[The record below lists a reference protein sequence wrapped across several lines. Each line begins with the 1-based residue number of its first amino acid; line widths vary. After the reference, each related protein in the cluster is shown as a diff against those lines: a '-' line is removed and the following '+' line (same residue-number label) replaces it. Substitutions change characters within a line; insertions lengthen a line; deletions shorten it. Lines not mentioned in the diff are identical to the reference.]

1 LFSQQDSAASDRP
14 SRSTGTSFPLLAKY
28 ALALVSLIAFVAIS
42 LLGEH
47 LESGGGFSESG
58 FWLRLATGGAFG
70 ALVLGPYAS
79 GARRVPRVLALAAAS
94 AAIYYL
100 AVRFV
105 ADGPIPYD
113 SIVSLIVAGSGAALL
128 CGLAVVFIAP
138 RAFSWGLV
146 PLLFAAGALGGAA
159 FEVRIPN
166 DELLLVGHAAW
177 QLLVCVALHAGFRPA
192 GLTSSSAS

>member
-1 LFSQQDSAASDRP
+1 M
-14 SRSTGTSFPLLAKY
+14 
-28 ALALVSLIAFVAIS
+28 
-42 LLGEH
+42 LGEH
-47 LESGGGFSESG
+47 LESGGGFSELG
-58 FWLRLATGGAFG
+58 FWLRLATGAVFG
-70 ALVLGPYAS
+70 ACVLGPYAATS
-79 GARRVPRVLALAAAS
+79 HHVPRILALAAAS
-94 AAIYYL
+94 AAIYWL

-146 PLLFAAGALGGAA
+146 PLLLAAGALGGAA
-159 FEVRIPN
+159 FEIRIPK
-166 DELLLVGHAAW
+166 DDLLLVGHATW
-177 QLLVCVALHAGFRPA
+177 QLLVCLALHYGFRRT

>member
-1 LFSQQDSAASDRP
+1 MASATGASF
-14 SRSTGTSFPLLAKY
+14 TLLGKY

-42 LLGEH
+42 LLGDH
-47 LESGGGFSESG
+47 LESGVGFSESG
-58 FWLRLATGGAFG
+58 FWLRLATGAVFG
-70 ALVLGPYAS
+70 ACVLGPYTAPS
-79 GARRVPRVLALAAAS
+79 HRVPRILALAVAS
-94 AAIYYL
+94 AAIYWL

-128 CGLAVVFIAP
+128 CGLAVVIIASRP
-138 RAFSWGLV
+138 FGWELV
-146 PLLFAAGALGGAA
+146 PLLLAAGTLGGVA
-159 FEVRIPN
+159 FEIRIPN

-177 QLLVCVALHAGFRPA
+177 QLLVCLALHFGIRPG

>member
-1 LFSQQDSAASDRP
+1 VDAP
-14 SRSTGTSFPLLAKY
+14 FPLLGKY

-47 LESGGGFSESG
+47 LESRGEFPESG
-58 FWLRLATGGAFG
+58 PWLRHAVGAVFG
-70 ALVLGPYAS
+70 ACVLGPYTAPS
-79 GARRVPRVLALAAAS
+79 HRVPRILALAVAS
-94 AAIYYL
+94 AAIYWL

-105 ADGPIPYD
+105 AEGPIPYD

-128 CGLAVVFIAP
+128 CGLAVVVIAP
-138 RAFSWGLV
+138 RAFGWQIW
-146 PLLFAAGALGGAA
+146 PFLLAAGAGGGAA
-159 FEVRIPN
+159 FEIRIPN

-177 QLLVCVALHAGFRPA
+177 QLLVCLALHFGFRPG